1 MSLSHGSRL
10 DVWNFFAGEH
20 QLPMMSL
27 SLTVASLPPDAA
39 ILADSR
45 VEPDAFRVVFERHF
59 DAVHRFVCARL
70 GTALADDIASETFL
84 LAFERRQ
91 RFDASYDSALPWLL
105 GIAANLVRGHRRAEI
120 ARLRALAREPAAA
133 PQESPER
140 FDSRGPLAAALG
152 ELEPKQRETLLLL
165 ALGELSYA
173 EIAIALDVPEGTV
186 RSRLNRARAAL
197 QEALEL

>member
-1 MSLSHGSRL
+1 
-10 DVWNFFAGEH
+10 
-20 QLPMMSL
+20 
-27 SLTVASLPPDAA
+27 
-39 ILADSR
+39 
-45 VEPDAFRVVFERHF
+45 
-59 DAVHRFVCARL
+59 
-70 GTALADDIASETFL
+70 
-84 LAFERRQ
+84 
-91 RFDASYDSALPWLL
+91 LL

-140 FDSRGPLAAALG
+140 FDSRGPLAAALA